1 MKLEAIWRQK
11 EYDIPIKVVAYLGYR
26 NGKNW
31 WLVENSEGTT
41 GIPEDEIILRMV
53 DGEIYFLL
61 WHF

>member
-11 EYDIPIKVVAYLGYR
+11 EFDIPIKVIAYLGYR

-41 GIPEDEIILRMV
+41 GIPEDEIILTE
-53 DGEIYFLL
+53 EIRNELKKYG
-61 WHF
+61 W

>member
-11 EYDIPIKVVAYLGYR
+11 EFDIPIKVIAYLGYR

-41 GIPEDEIILRMV
+41 GIPEDEIILTEETRNELKKY
-53 DGEIYFLL
+53 G
-61 WHF
+61 W

>member
-41 GIPEDEIILRMV
+41 GIPEDEIILTEETRNELKKY
-53 DGEIYFLL
+53 G
-61 WHF
+61 W

>member
-41 GIPEDEIILRMV
+41 GIPEDEIILTE
-53 DGEIYFLL
+53 EIRNELKKYG
-61 WHF
+61 W

>member
-11 EYDIPIKVVAYLGYR
+11 EYDIPIKVIAYLGYR

-41 GIPEDEIILRMV
+41 GIPEDEIILTEETRNELKKY
-53 DGEIYFLL
+53 G
-61 WHF
+61 W

>member
-11 EYDIPIKVVAYLGYR
+11 EFDIPIRVVAYLGYR

-41 GIPEDEIILRMV
+41 GIPEDEIILTEETRNELKKY
-53 DGEIYFLL
+53 G
-61 WHF
+61 W

>member
-1 MKLEAIWRQK
+1 MKFEAIWRQK

-41 GIPEDEIILRMV
+41 GIPEDEIILTEETKNELKKY
-53 DGEIYFLL
+53 G
-61 WHF
+61 W